1 MRARSLPAPRSTL
14 HALAACALLLLAA
27 CAAPRP
33 TAKIALVAPFEGRLR
48 DVGYQAFPAF
58 RLALRE
64 QIAAGGIGR
73 YQVEFVA
80 YNDDGDAESAQRVAR
95 NVVSDPDVVAVIGHY
110 RMDTTLAA
118 LSVYTAAGLP
128 VLVPGVTADLLPAD
142 DLVFRMG
149 PSSAAGEAAMARAS
163 TRVDCHTSPALAAL
177 TMDALRTVPDLQSE
191 AMDDLYGSRTAGL
204 CFVADAPYPAD
215 LPAAERALAG
225 FAEVSGGAGPGPRS
239 ISAYDAT
246 RVLLDAI
253 SLDVEVHGKPT
264 RAGVADALRRI
275 STDGVLG
282 SIRFDANGRWA
293 DAPVW
298 VYRFDDAGVARL
310 AQAP

>member
-1 MRARSLPAPRSTL
+1 M
-14 HALAACALLLLAA
+14 CAVLLSAVA

-33 TAKIALVAPFEGRLR
+33 TVKIALVAPFEGRLR

-80 YNDDGDAESAQRVAR
+80 YNDDGSPEAAQRVAR

-110 RMDTTLAA
+110 RTDTTLAA
-118 LSVYTAAGLP
+118 LGVYTAAGLP
-128 VLVPGVTADLLPAD
+128 MLVPGVVADLLPVD

-149 PSSAAGEAAMARAS
+149 PSSAAREAALAHAS
-163 TRVDCHTSPALAAL
+163 RQVDCNTSPALAAL
-177 TMDALRTVPDLQSE
+177 VVDALRTVPDLQSE

-204 CFVADAPYPAD
+204 CFVTDAPYPAD
-215 LPAAERALAG
+215 LPAAEQALAG

-246 RVLLDAI
+246 RALLDAI
-253 SLDVEVHGKPT
+253 GLNIEANGRPS
-264 RAGVADALRRI
+264 RAGVADALRRV
-275 STDGVLG
+275 STDGLLG
-282 SIRFDANGRWA
+282 RIRFDANGQWVG
-293 DAPVW
+293 APAW
-298 VYRFDDAGVARL
+298 VYRFDDSGVAGL